1 MLSAKLKEL
10 WFKYKNW
17 EYCPTHCV
25 RMVEYVP
32 TYDVRAGHTLQGAC
46 PICYPELV
54 GRAAKMCDAAARRVP
69 DDLRLT
75 LLMRSIE
82 DRVLL

>member
-32 TYDVRAGHTLQGAC
+32 TYDVRAGHTVQGAC

-54 GRAAKMCDAAARRVP
+54 AVQPRCATPLPGESPM
-69 DDLRLT
+69 T
-75 LLMRSIE
+75 
-82 DRVLL
+82 

>member
-54 GRAAKMCDAAARRVP
+54 GRATKMCDAADTRR
-69 DDLRLT
+69 
-75 LLMRSIE
+75 
-82 DRVLL
+82 